1 MEKTKRITLN
11 DLAKLTGVSKTT
23 VSLILNGQGEQ
34 FRIRAETCERVR
46 RIAQQYGYRANAYAK
61 ALQAQ
66 RNNVVGL
73 VIPDLTNYGFA
84 LTAKTL
90 EKLCKE
96 NGLQLVIACSDDNPE
111 QEKQAIER
119 LLDRQIDII
128 VTAPTHQDPH
138 FYDQIKPYTTLIQLD
153 RFIENLAINYVISND
168 ESKTAEL
175 VKQIMQFYQPTEI
188 YYIGG
193 LLKLSPSESRLRGF
207 MQGIAQSGTNPKVQ
221 ILHRDYQPESGYVLC
236 KQIVSEL
243 GRLPE
248 AIFTASYTLLEG
260 VLRYLTEH
268 NKMDLLLTHKLHL
281 ATFDNHH
288 LLDALPF
295 HIHSVKQNH
304 RQIAEKLF
312 ALICAKREN
321 KEMKSEKVEC
331 ELIWR
336 AEI

>member
-1 MEKTKRITLN
+1 MEKAKRITLN

-23 VSLILNGQGEQ
+23 VSLILNGQSEQ
-34 FRIRAETCERVR
+34 FRIRPDTCERVR

-61 ALQAQ
+61 ALQSQ

-96 NGLQLVIACSDDNPE
+96 NGLQLVIACSDDNPQ
-111 QEKQAIER
+111 QEIQAIER

-138 FYDQIKPYTTLIQLD
+138 FYDQITPYTTLIQLD
-153 RFIENLAINYVISND
+153 RHIANFEANYVISDD
-168 ESKTAEL
+168 EIKTAQLAERI
-175 VKQIMQFYQPTEI
+175 VNAYQLNEI

-193 LLKLSPSESRLRGF
+193 QLSLSPSESRLRGF
-207 MQGIAQSGTNPKVQ
+207 TQGIEQANVAPKVH
-221 ILHRDYQPESGYVLC
+221 ILHRDYQPESGYILC
-236 KQIVSEL
+236 KQIVAEL

-260 VLRYLTEH
+260 VLRYLTKHKQME
-268 NKMDLLLTHKLHL
+268 LLFNQKLHL
-281 ATFDNHH
+281 ATFDDHH
-288 LLDALPF
+288 ILDSLPF

-304 RQIAEKLF
+304 QQIAEKVF

-321 KEMKSEKVEC
+321 KVMQNEKVEC

-336 AEI
+336 AND